1 VCAWLGPVVLAP
13 DVKHENTGDEE
24 EGHHQDRDRA
34 NLDSRRIVSVEP
46 PLLVPPARPPV
57 RAAVVVL
64 APFRWRAP
72 APAPAARGDDVVRG
86 EPAPTFVAL
95 AAGPGILCIYSP

>member
-1 VCAWLGPVVLAP
+1 M
-13 DVKHENTGDEE
+13 
-24 EGHHQDRDRA
+24 
-34 NLDSRRIVSVEP
+34 P

-64 APFRWRAP
+64 APLRWRAP

-86 EPAPTFVAL
+86 DPAPTFVAL
-95 AAGPGILCIYSP
+95 AAGPTNKII